1 MGVEADALDIGS
13 LILIPLEDFSIVFLD
28 FFWGIGL
35 AVAFRLLAQ
44 VFDVPTLASLEGLLI
59 ASPPGGRAKMG
70 RARIRMSP
78 SMLGIGE
85 MKLSKSCIRTIKT

>member
-35 AVAFRLLAQ
+35 AVAFHLLAQ
-44 VFDVPTLASLEGLLI
+44 VLDVPTLA
-59 ASPPGGRAKMG
+59 
-70 RARIRMSP
+70 
-78 SMLGIGE
+78 
-85 MKLSKSCIRTIKT
+85 